1 MTLANS
7 VLESNIENKKSQ
19 HPLWTHSFF
28 LKKKKPLFY
37 IICVCIYVYICA
49 WEVHM
54 SQKPGEGSRSPGT
67 GVIGVCELPDAGAG
81 N

>member
-28 LKKKKPLFY
+28 LKKAFILQY
-37 IICVCIYVYICA
+37 LCVYLRVYMCMG
-49 WEVHM
+49 VHM